1 MAVLRFYSNYSNDE
15 DLARGLLV
23 LDLPFRNEVTEIHQK
38 DVKLLLQE
46 SRTIVEEKRAI
57 FEKYKNMSD
66 LIASIQSEESAI
78 QNDDDAEELDL
89 NEIETTSTIQIEEFN
104 KSVRAKA
111 FKDLAEFKHLT
122 TVCDISEL
130 RSKISSLNAQQRQIF
145 DDVIER
151 MASSEENESPF
162 FLFLTGN
169 AGTGKSYLLR
179 LIIDAV
185 KLIKIKAGDDLK
197 KPPLIVMAPTAN
209 AAHIIGG
216 KTIDS
221 VLGFLP
227 GDNNRYIKTSESRM
241 ATLKHNFEDVS
252 LVICDEISM
261 VGSSKLLKINYR
273 LQDISE
279 GAKSKMYMGGK
290 SFIASGIYNLFIF
303 FE

>member
-1 MAVLRFYSNYSNDE
+1 MFLY
-15 DLARGLLV
+15 
-23 LDLPFRNEVTEIHQK
+23 PFRNEVTEIHQK

-46 SRTIVEEKRAI
+46 SRTLVEEKRSI

-66 LIASIQSEESAI
+66 LIAKIQSEESSS
-78 QNDDDAEELDL
+78 QSDGDAEELDV

-111 FKDLAEFKHLT
+111 SKDLTEFKHLT

-130 RSKISSLNAQQRQIF
+130 RVKISSLNDQQRLIF
-145 DDVIER
+145 DDVVER
-151 MASSEENESPF
+151 MASSDEDESPF
-162 FLFLTGN
+162 YLFLTGN

-185 KLIKIKAGDDLK
+185 KFIKIKAGDDLK

-209 AAHIIGG
+209 AAYIIGG

-227 GDNNRYIKTSESRM
+227 GDHYRYLKVSESRM

-261 VGSSKLLKINYR
+261 VGSSKLLKINFR

-279 GAKSKMYMGGK
+279 GAKRKMYMGGK
-290 SFIASGIYNLFIF
+290 SFIASGIKNFLKKNYLTF
-303 FE
+303 